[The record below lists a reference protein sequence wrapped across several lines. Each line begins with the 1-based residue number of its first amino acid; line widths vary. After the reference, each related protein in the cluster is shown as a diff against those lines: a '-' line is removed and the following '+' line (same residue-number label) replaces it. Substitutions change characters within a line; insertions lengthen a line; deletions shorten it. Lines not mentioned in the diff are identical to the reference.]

1 MIFSSIKHALLLN
14 RFHVVSA
21 TTTHVMMT
29 YLLMN
34 QAQSTPPGL
43 MRSTILPEFVTSVAL
58 QDMPMN
64 KLPHALNSFNLQDL
78 DGSFKLHLK
87 LHLSFLNS
95 ISFLESTLS
104 SCSQYPFWV
113 IFGRFRHSFPV
124 LTLDLM
130 ARPKIKYMWTL
141 YCKCHDWDWL
151 TMHRH

>member
-1 MIFSSIKHALLLN
+1 MIFSLIKHAHLLN

-21 TTTHVMMT
+21 ITTHVMMT
-29 YLLMN
+29 HLLMN
-34 QAQSTPPGL
+34 QAQFTPPGL
-43 MRSTILPEFVTSVAL
+43 MRSIILPECVISVAP

-64 KLPHALNSFNLQDL
+64 KLPHVPNSINLQDL

-95 ISFLESTLS
+95 ISFLEST

-130 ARPKIKYMWTL
+130 ARPKIKYMWT
-141 YCKCHDWDWL
+141 YCKCHDWDWF